1 MKKIIQTIVALGL
14 TAPLLHAASITVAD
28 HSFEDGSAPNDG
40 DWSDDLSPDWS
51 ERDGENNPNA
61 FEEQIA
67 GFSADGTNHVGVN
80 SGYYIWQD
88 TGVALA
94 PNTQYTLNI
103 AAGNRAGQTDPT
115 NLTTYAILAGTTNLG
130 TVSYADTASV
140 IADTALTLAAE
151 TWNASTGTAA
161 GTFADAPALVF
172 TTGDTVPAENVT
184 IFLGADG
191 VGRSHFDNIRLDATP
206 IPEPSAS
213 LIGALAGLM
222 LLRRRR

>member
-28 HSFEDGSAPNDG
+28 HSFEDGSAPNVG

-67 GFSADGTNHVGVN
+67 DFSADGTNHVGVV

-88 TGVALA
+88 TGVALQ

-103 AAGNRAGQTDPT
+103 AAGNRLNQTDPT

-151 TWNASTGTAA
+151 TWNASAGTAA